1 MQVINAMVMSVA
13 DAEAIRT
20 VLYRIRRCNRQ
31 LVTVS
36 AGTCS
41 TSKRKRCELWYY
53 SCLE

>member
-1 MQVINAMVMSVA
+1 MQVINAMVMSV
-13 DAEAIRT
+13 AEAIRT

-36 AGTCS
+36 AG
-41 TSKRKRCELWYY
+41 RKRCELWYY